1 MGVPQA
7 LPRLLTR
14 LLQRMFGGAEVHR
27 QAFDMMA
34 RLERAYPASW
44 TIISLSFVP
53 GLVYY
58 NAWPMIPLA
67 CSGIAYFLALTAPP
81 KSRYPELVA
90 ASSWTVGLL
99 CSMYAASLAGPP
111 YAFMWVGVAIS
122 LPFIAVIWPWRV
134 VVGSVVMMFVVLALA
149 AATLVPDD
157 QITFDPPALLGPVI
171 GLILCVVMIS
181 IVREVDRRNRQAVL
195 TDVLTGLGN
204 RAAMDV
210 YLREALLVGDSQ
222 NASIAMVVFDLDH
235 FKALNDRLGHAQ
247 GDAALRRTAAA
258 LRAELPAGGGLFRY
272 GGEEFVVLLPATEQ
286 AAALAVAERMRA
298 GVAELAIGGQN
309 LTVSGGLVVDRM
321 HPALDLGAMF
331 QRADAALYDAK
342 NQGRNRVLVGLPQ
355 VGRTTAR
362 PTTRVVIE
370 PGTRSGRRSIRMVR
384 TRLERDHLRA
394 MWTALRGPKVARG
407 MNLGLVVGGLIGIP
421 WLGPV
426 PVVLAVL
433 AAVLLDPSVRRRGSL
448 PIATRGHELGLMW
461 ESLFGMVLVGF
472 AISLAS
478 EDALYL
484 LPFIAIPAFPS
495 MVAYRSLGAI
505 IVGVIGSLI
514 VLATGL
520 IAAPDLVIE
529 NPLIVSLPMGF
540 LGVLTVVG
548 MALVSSTMEHAAAAN
563 IDPLTGALNRGAL
576 EARVAEFA
584 LADAAS
590 YEPVTL
596 IVADLDH
603 FKAINDTYG
612 HDAGDEV
619 LVDVARRLQ
628 QELRLVDVLYRV
640 GGEEFVVLLPRTTGS
655 EAQQIAER
663 LREVI
668 SERPCGGRPLTV
680 SLGLASSDAPG
691 FDYAPAFDR
700 ADAALLQAKEHG
712 RNRVVVA
719 G

>member
-14 LLQRMFGGAEVHR
+14 SLQRMFGGAEVHR

-58 NAWPMIPLA
+58 NAWPVIPLA

-90 ASSWTVGLL
+90 ASSWTVGLM

-134 VVGSVVMMFVVLALA
+134 VLGSVVMMFVVLAIGA
-149 AATLVPDD
+149 ITLIPGDEIKV
-157 QITFDPPALLGPVI
+157 DPPALLGPLI
-171 GLILCVVMIS
+171 GLIMCVVMIS
-181 IVREVDRRNRQAVL
+181 MVREVDRRNRQAVL

-204 RAAMDV
+204 RAAMEV
-210 YLREALLVGDSQ
+210 YLRDVLLDGASR

-235 FKALNDRLGHAQ
+235 FKALNDDLGHAQ
-247 GDAALRRTAAA
+247 GDAALRSTAEA
-258 LRAELPAGGGLFRY
+258 LRARLPAGGGLFRY

-286 AAALAVAERMRA
+286 AAALAVAEEMRA
-298 GVAELAIGGQN
+298 GVAALSIGGHA

-321 HPALDLGAMF
+321 HTGLDLGAMF

-355 VGRTTAR
+355 VGRTRTR
-362 PTTRVVIE
+362 PIAGATVVS
-370 PGTRSGRRSIRMVR
+370 GDRSRRSIRMVR

-394 MWTALRGPKVARG
+394 MWTALRGPGVTRG
-407 MNLGLVVGGLIGIP
+407 MNMGLVAGGLLGIP

-426 PVVLAVL
+426 PALLAIT
-433 AAVLLDPSVRRRGSL
+433 AAVVLDPSVRRQRSL
-448 PIATRGHELGLMW
+448 PIATRGSELGLMW
-461 ESLFGMVLVGF
+461 ESLFGMTLVGF
-472 AISLAS
+472 AISLAK

-505 IVGVIGSLI
+505 IVGVIGSVI
-514 VLATGL
+514 VLATGF

-640 GGEEFVVLLPRTTGS
+640 GGEEFVVLLPRTNGT
-655 EAQQIAER
+655 EARQIAER

-680 SLGLASSDAPG
+680 SLGLASSDEPG

-700 ADAALLQAKEHG
+700 ADAALLQAKVHG
-712 RNRVVVA
+712 RNQVVVA
-719 G
+719 V